1 MKDNI
6 KIDSNKLN
14 EYVSKLKEDDDKI
27 IKIFDN
33 IKRVSS
39 SMPDYWQTDTSSE
52 VMAKFEQIYKEFENI
67 KESNKKYISFL
78 ESIVTV
84 DYSDTDDSLS
94 KIIDNNI

>member
-33 IKRVSS
+33 IKRV
-39 SMPDYWQTDTSSE
+39 SSE

>member
-39 SMPDYWQTDTSSE
+39 SMTDYWQTDTSSE